1 MSELD
6 VRLRARANPPVLDA
20 VLPTPGGEGGEEAV
34 AATGQSER
42 RASDEIEAPLPGVV
56 PASDDEAEDELPPV
70 EELVKRLRPEVL
82 ATLDELF
89 RARWTDVKRVQQGAL
104 KTDQG

>member
-1 MSELD
+1 
-6 VRLRARANPPVLDA
+6 V
-20 VLPTPGGEGGEEAV
+20 
-34 AATGQSER
+34 ATGLPER
-42 RASDEIEAPLPGVV
+42 NASDEMEAPLPGVV
-56 PASDDEAEDELPPV
+56 PPSDDEAKDELPPV

-82 ATLDELF
+82 ETLDELF

>member
-1 MSELD
+1 M
-6 VRLRARANPPVLDA
+6 
-20 VLPTPGGEGGEEAV
+20 

-42 RASDEIEAPLPGVV
+42 RASDEVGAPLPGVV

-70 EELVKRLRPEVL
+70 EELVKRLPPEVL

-89 RARWTDVKRVQQGAL
+89 RASWTEVKRIRPGAL
-104 KTDQG
+104 KSDEG

>member
-1 MSELD
+1 M
-6 VRLRARANPPVLDA
+6 
-20 VLPTPGGEGGEEAV
+20 
-34 AATGQSER
+34 ATGLPER
-42 RASDEIEAPLPGVV
+42 RASDEMEAPLPAV
-56 PASDDEAEDELPPV
+56 PASDDEAKDELPPV

-82 ATLDELF
+82 ETLDELF